1 MENRAIKSKLD
12 DLPEDL
18 RTEVY
23 DFIEF
28 LLQKHG
34 ASRRAKKGKFKFDWE
49 GGLSDLKKKYT
60 SVEHQHNALELYGKS

>member
-1 MENRAIKSKLD
+1 METQAIKSKLEE
-12 DLPEDL
+12 LPEDL
-18 RTEVY
+18 KIEAY

-34 ASRRAKKGKFKFDWE
+34 ATRAKKEKFKFDWE

-60 SVEHQHNALELYGKS
+60 SVELQHKASEWR